1 MKRLIPRL
9 LLAPAVASLLAWM
22 IVPLAMTVYFSIVH
36 DNLLMPGA
44 HRFIGLE
51 NYRYFI
57 TDPAFWTSL
66 VNTLELVGAV
76 VAITVV
82 LGVALAQLINEP
94 FPGRSVVRLL
104 LIAPFFVMPA
114 ASALLW
120 KYMMMNPIYGMLAQ
134 LWHAFGLKPVDWLTQ
149 YPLLSIIIIVAWEWL
164 PFSCLIFMTALQ
176 SLDREQME
184 AARMDGA
191 GALQRFWYL
200 TLPHLKRSISIVV
213 MIELIFLIGIF
224 AEIFTTTGGG
234 PGNASSNLAYLIF
247 KDALVDFDVGIA
259 SAGALLAVV
268 LANVVALFAVR
279 SIGKNLD

>member
-66 VNTLELVGAV
+66 VNTLELIGAV

-149 YPLLSIIIIVAWEWL
+149 YPLLSIIVIVAWEWL

>member
-66 VNTLELVGAV
+66 VNTLELIGSV

-149 YPLLSIIIIVAWEWL
+149 YPLLSIIVIVAWEWL